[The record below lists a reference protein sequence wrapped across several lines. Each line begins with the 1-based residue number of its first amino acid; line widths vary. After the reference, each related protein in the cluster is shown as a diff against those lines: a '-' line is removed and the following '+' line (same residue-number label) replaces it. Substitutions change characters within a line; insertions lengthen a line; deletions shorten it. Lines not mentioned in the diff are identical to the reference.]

1 MAHTSFS
8 LKDAVLKYDRAVPR
22 YTSYP
27 PAPIFTGDFS
37 KETHKDW
44 LSALPDGANL
54 SLYAHIP
61 FCTQLCHYCGC
72 FTHITGRYAPVEDYA
87 HILKRE
93 IQIKG
98 DFMGRR
104 HRVGHLH
111 FGGGSPTLLREDDF
125 RMIMTAFRE
134 SFDFTPDAEI
144 AVEVDPR
151 AMTPSLASTYAEMG
165 INRISLGIQDFDM
178 KVMTA
183 VNRVQPFDVVYR
195 AVQLLREV
203 GITSFNFDFIYG
215 LPYQTVR
222 SLTRSMDY
230 ALLMKPDRIALYGYA
245 HVPWKKKNMR
255 LIPEDALPNASLRYD
270 LFESAAAILEED
282 GFLPIGIDHF
292 GRASDTMV
300 TARSEGHLGRNFQGY
315 TNIAPDALIGFG
327 VSAIS
332 QFPGGYAQNTTAG
345 HEYQDAVLGESFPIA
360 KGYRYT
366 GEDLARK
373 EIIDSL
379 MCSLSANPQ
388 KIWDKHGHAPDRLRQ
403 CLEKLAPFFADG
415 LAALT
420 PDGELNISP
429 KARQVVRV
437 IASAF
442 DEYLPPAEEAE
453 TPIKRHAMAV

>member
-1 MAHTSFS
+1 MAQIIPS

-27 PAPIFTGDFS
+27 PAPVFQSDFP
-37 KETHKDW
+37 KDTHKDW
-44 LSALPDGANL
+44 LSSLPDGANL

-61 FCTQLCHYCGC
+61 YCTQLCHYCGC

-98 DFMGRR
+98 NFMGRR
-104 HRVGHLH
+104 HRVTHLH
-111 FGGGSPTLLREDDF
+111 FGGGSPTLLREEDF

-134 SFDFTPDAEI
+134 SFDFAPDAEI

-151 AMTPSLASTYAEMG
+151 AMTPSLAATYAETG
-165 INRISLGIQDFDM
+165 VNRISLGVQDFDM

-195 AVQLLREV
+195 AVQMLRDA
-203 GITSFNFDFIYG
+203 GIQSFNFDFIYG

-230 ALLMKPDRIALYGYA
+230 ALLMKPDRIAMYGYA

-255 LIPEDALPNASLRYD
+255 LIPEDALPDASLRYD
-270 LFESAAAILEED
+270 LFESAAAVLQED

-292 GRASDTMV
+292 GRGEDTM
-300 TARSEGHLGRNFQGY
+300 TKALSEGHLRRNFQGY
-315 TNIAPDALIGFG
+315 TNIEPDALIGFG

-332 QFPGGYAQNTTAG
+332 QFPQGYAQNTTAG
-345 HEYQDAVLGESFPIA
+345 HEYQDNVLGESFPVA
-360 KGYRYT
+360 KGYAFT
-366 GEDLARK
+366 GQDLARK

-379 MCSLSANPQ
+379 MCTLSANPQ
-388 KIWDKHGHAPDRLRQ
+388 KIWEQHGHKPETLAPS
-403 CLEKLAPFFADG
+403 LEKLSSFIADG
-415 LAALT
+415 LAAFS
-420 PDGELNISP
+420 PDGTLKISP
-429 KARQVVRV
+429 QARQIVRI

-442 DEYLPPAEEAE
+442 DEYLAPAEATE
-453 TPIKRHAMAV
+453 TPVKRHAMAV